1 MADQRPAF
9 SLACDKFNSEEDN
22 FGVWVKL
29 FEQAVTLA
37 HNVTDEAEKKK
48 LCLTWIGL
56 WLDRNARAVLSQV
69 VPADPENPTWEE
81 TKSQLTTLLID
92 PHEKY
97 NWKTGKTTIKWDG
110 KESFHSLASRIQ
122 QNVDKFDPDCS
133 KVQEYF
139 CRFRMALPPDF
150 QNAIDIGCRDEKE
163 ETIDEAKRI
172 AYRFLNIHQRNKVGA
187 SLGITAVGQKPVA
200 VSFSGAA
207 MSDDRLKAMEL
218 SQQSLM
224 VALESK

>member
-9 SLACDKFNSEEDN
+9 PLACDKFNSEEDD
-22 FGVWVKL
+22 FGDWVKL

-48 LCLTWIGL
+48 LCLTWL
-56 WLDRNARAVLSQV
+56 MLSLDSRARAILSQV
-69 VPADPENPTWEE
+69 VPADPANPTWEE

-110 KESFHSLASRIQ
+110 KESFHSLANRIQ

-133 KVQEYF
+133 KEQYF
-139 CRFRMALPPDF
+139 NRFRLALPPDF
-150 QNAIDIGCRDEKE
+150 QNAIDMGCRDETD
-163 ETIDEAKRI
+163 ETINEAKRI
-172 AYRFLNIHQRNKVGA
+172 AYRFLNVHRRNSGGA
-187 SLGITAVGQKPVA
+187 AGGEKPVA
-200 VSFSGAA
+200 VSFTGAA
-207 MSDDRLKAMEL
+207 MSGCTT
-218 SQQSLM
+218 
-224 VALESK
+224 ESGMW